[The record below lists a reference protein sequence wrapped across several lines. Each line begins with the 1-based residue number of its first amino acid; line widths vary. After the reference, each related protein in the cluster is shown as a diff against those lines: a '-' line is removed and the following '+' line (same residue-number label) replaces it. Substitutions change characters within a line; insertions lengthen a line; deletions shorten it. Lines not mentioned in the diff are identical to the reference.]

1 MRASKIRRTRVEY
14 ALKRYVTVQVGQLP
28 QIDGAS
34 AFARQQNFGSRGRGP
49 MVRAWPVQ
57 TRRSQGSSRT
67 GTHGNAVP
75 ALFFIQRERCS
86 AWNKLEK
93 TIKNAHQR

>member
-49 MVRAWPVQ
+49 MVRA
-57 TRRSQGSSRT
+57 
-67 GTHGNAVP
+67 
-75 ALFFIQRERCS
+75 
-86 AWNKLEK
+86 
-93 TIKNAHQR
+93 